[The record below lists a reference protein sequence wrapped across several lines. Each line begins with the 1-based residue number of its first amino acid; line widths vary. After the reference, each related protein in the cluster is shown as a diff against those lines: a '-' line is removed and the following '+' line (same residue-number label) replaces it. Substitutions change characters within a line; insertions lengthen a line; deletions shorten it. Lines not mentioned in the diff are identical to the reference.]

1 VSLLGGFS
9 VTTIGSRALWL
20 ALSASVVLGAGMA
33 AAHVLGEPRAI
44 LGSDRG
50 MRARVASGASGSV
63 TIDALPYERT
73 VTCTG
78 TYALTGTFSGAVPSW
93 SASPSGESGS
103 CSDSGG
109 GNYSC
114 NVTVSP
120 DAAGE
125 GVEMIT
131 VTTGSASATATIGF
145 YVAGAHSCF
154 LSQSINGSYNA
165 GMVNLDAVTTW
176 VNLGTSAKNVTQ
188 ATASAKPTY
197 RTSIVNGQPVVRCD
211 GGDRVA
217 ASTASD
223 WIFAHDGSGSTVDAV
238 TSVTNTG
245 NNTTAATYANS
256 ANPGFTFRSLTTAQR
271 SVVVSTPSGFIIN
284 STTANNVFAINKF
297 YQLTMTLASANAP
310 DMTQYLNGTSISSAN
325 ASAGF
330 SSANP
335 QGPLTICDNHAGAVP
350 MTGDVFRLVVY
361 QFALSST
368 QRAINRDVD
377 EWALGGTLPVTP

>member
-33 AAHVLGEPRAI
+33 AAHVLGEPRGV
-44 LGSDRG
+44 LGGDRG
-50 MRARVASGASGSV
+50 MRARVAAGPSGSV
-63 TIDALPYERT
+63 TINALPYERT

-78 TYALTGTFSGAVPSW
+78 TYALTGTFTGAVPSW

-114 NVTVSP
+114 SVTVSP

-145 YVAGAHSCF
+145 YVSGAHSCF
-154 LSQSINGSYNA
+154 LAQSINGSYNA
-165 GMVNLDAVTTW
+165 GMVDLDAVTTW
-176 VNLGTSAKNVTQ
+176 INLGTSALNVTQ
-188 ATASAKPTY
+188 ATASRKPTY
-197 RTSIVNGQPVVRCD
+197 RTSIVGGQPVVRCD
-211 GGDRVA
+211 GDDRVA

-223 WIFAHDGSGSTVDAV
+223 WVFLHDGSGSSSEALALF
-238 TSVTNTG
+238 TNTA
-245 NNTTAATYANS
+245 NNTIAATYSSGSNA
-256 ANPGFTFRSLTTAQR
+256 GFVFRSVSTAAMNVNVR
-271 SVVVSTPSGFIIN
+271 TPSGSTIN
-284 STTANNVFAINKF
+284 STSANNVFSVNTYNQFA
-297 YQLTMTLASANAP
+297 MTLASSDNP
-310 DMTQYLNGTSISSAN
+310 DMTQYLNGTSISSAD
-325 ASAGF
+325 ASIGF
-330 SSANP
+330 SSSSPQAPLVICSNP
-335 QGPLTICDNHAGAVP
+335 AGTNS
-350 MTGDVFRLVVY
+350 MIGDIFRVFVY
-361 QFALSST
+361 QSVLSST
-368 QRAINRDVD
+368 QRAINQAVD